1 MKNQSVRRV
10 VTIAA
15 GMLGI
20 AIIVTLAT
28 WHDLPEWFLWTATGL
43 LMLIGFAPPVMSLLG
58 GPRRSAF
65 RNGELALGTLRRLR
79 QTGVQ
84 FNDQPQLELF
94 FDVETADGRRF
105 DGRARQVVSLT
116 DLPGLVPGAV
126 LPVRYLPDRTDG
138 WVMIA
143 GDTAPEQLE
152 DLLLRRQLAL
162 GRITPRQ
169 FEAAQHGV
177 GARAVVLTMRPTGEV
192 QGDLAVI
199 ELQLRVTRPD
209 GTRFD
214 TTVRKALPAIAL
226 PGLQPGAVVGVK
238 YLPSDEGDVLVQ
250 ARTH

>member
-1 MKNQSVRRV
+1 MKNRSARLVAMIAMSVLSLAV
-10 VTIAA
+10 IIA
-15 GMLGI
+15 M
-20 AIIVTLAT
+20 VT
-28 WHDLPEWFLWTATGL
+28 WHDKPEWFLWAGAGF
-43 LMLIGFAPPVMSLLG
+43 LMLFAFAPPLASVLG

-84 FNDQPQLELF
+84 FNDQPQVELF
-94 FDVETADGRRF
+94 FDVETADGQRF

-126 LPVRYLPDRTDG
+126 LPVRYLPGRTDG
-138 WVMIA
+138 WVMVA

-169 FEAAQHGV
+169 FEAARHGV
-177 GARAVVLTMRPTGEV
+177 GAQAVVLTMAPTGEV
-192 QGDLAVI
+192 RGDLAVI
-199 ELQLRVTRPD
+199 ELALRVTRPD

-214 TTVRKALPAIAL
+214 TTVSKALPAVAL

-238 YLPSDEGDVLVQ
+238 YLPSDEQDVLVQ
-250 ARTH
+250 ARTV